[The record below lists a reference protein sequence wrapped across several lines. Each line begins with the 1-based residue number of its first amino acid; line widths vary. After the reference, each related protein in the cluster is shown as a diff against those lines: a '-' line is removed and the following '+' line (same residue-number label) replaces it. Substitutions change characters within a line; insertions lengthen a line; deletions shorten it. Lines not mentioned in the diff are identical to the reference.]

1 MYDKTIIVPA
11 YNEENRIWTI
21 LDESRFYPYNYIF
34 VCDGKDHTS
43 EIIQAFKKEFNL
55 KSIDCLVYPKRLG
68 KGGGVIEGIKHTSTP
83 YVGFMDADYSTN
95 LDEMTK
101 LFDVLSHQTN
111 GYNIVI
117 GSRWLPE
124 SIITTKQP
132 FTRRL
137 QSRAL
142 NKLVK
147 WWFNL
152 DIYDTQCGA
161 KVFRAS
167 ILPYIITNIKTKGFE
182 FDIEFLW
189 KLQQLGCCI
198 KEIPIE
204 WVDKGNSHVKIA
216 CSFKI
221 FKKLFVLKFRLI

>member
-1 MYDKTIIVPA
+1 MSEKTIIVPA
-11 YNEENRIWTI
+11 YNEEDRIWTI

-43 EIIQAFKKEFNL
+43 EIIQSFKKEFNL

-68 KGGGVIEGIKHTSTP
+68 KGGGVIEGIKHTTTP

-101 LFDVLSHQTN
+101 LFDLCN
-111 GYNIVI
+111 IGYDVVI

-124 SIITTKQP
+124 SNITIKQS
-132 FTRRL
+132 FTRRI

-147 WWFNL
+147 WWFDL

-161 KVFRAS
+161 KVFQRKA
-167 ILPYIITNIKTKGFE
+167 ILNVLPEIKTNGFE
-182 FDIEFLW
+182 FDVELLW
-189 KLQQLGCCI
+189 ELHKLKYYI
-198 KEIPIE
+198 KEVPIE
-204 WVDKGNSHVKIA
+204 WIDKGKSHVKLA
-216 CSFKI
+216 CSLKI
-221 FKKLFVLKFRLI
+221 FKKLFVLRFGLI